1 MAPPQTGQR
10 DFCIGTGAEL
20 STESRRSRRH
30 ASGFVPQRKSRR
42 GTEGALR
49 LPQRTRCDSESLDSD
64 VITMTAKGQRLGRG
78 CRPLLLVV
86 AGLSIPRV
94 AGEVPSTQKQARPVG
109 RTSAGVLGCQ
119 LGPGSSSVVGTLC
132 AVGRSLPR
140 MSLAFALMA
149 AINGSTGSSATLS
162 HGLFRTKP
170 PRGQSDGRARKPSR
184 TLSGKPNLTR
194 AVFADLVRAAQAARH
209 GPPRP
214 KWFTPE
220 S

>member
-1 MAPPQTGQR
+1 
-10 DFCIGTGAEL
+10 L
-20 STESRRSRRH
+20 SLV
-30 ASGFVPQRKSRR
+30 G
-42 GTEGALR
+42 GGR
-49 LPQRTRCDSESLDSD
+49 LP
-64 VITMTAKGQRLGRG
+64 
-78 CRPLLLVV
+78 LLPAV
-86 AGLSIPRV
+86 AGLRIPRV
-94 AGEVPSTQKQARPVG
+94 AGEVPSTQKQARPVDG
-109 RTSAGVLGCQ
+109 TSAGVLGCQ
-119 LGPGSSSVVGTLC
+119 LGPESSSVVGTLC

-170 PRGQSDGRARKPSR
+170 RRRQSDGSKILIPHGRRRKPSR

-214 KWFTPE
+214 KWF
-220 S
+220 